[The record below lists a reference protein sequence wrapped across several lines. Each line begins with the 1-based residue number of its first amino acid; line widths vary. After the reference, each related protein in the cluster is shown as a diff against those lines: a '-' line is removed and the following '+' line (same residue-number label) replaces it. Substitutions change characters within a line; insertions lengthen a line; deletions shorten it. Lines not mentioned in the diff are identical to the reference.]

1 MSATV
6 GIPPQVTEETEAF
19 WAAAAEGRLLAE
31 RCPVCGTESFP
42 HYGICRTCR
51 TRPTGHVEI
60 TGPGRVYSLTVNHQV
75 WMPGLDVPYVLVVV
89 EFPDHPGVRVL
100 GRLRGCAPEDAAI
113 GMAVDVGFEPGPG
126 GFAIPSF
133 VVPGFVAESAET
145 TASTDNADISDKAE
159 HPDSAEA
166 AERTEAEA

>member
-31 RCPVCGTESFP
+31 RCPACGTESFP

-133 VVPGFVAESAET
+133 VVPGFVAES
-145 TASTDNADISDKAE
+145 TASTDSAASTDGAAST
-159 HPDSAEA
+159 DS
-166 AERTEAEA
+166 AERTEGEA